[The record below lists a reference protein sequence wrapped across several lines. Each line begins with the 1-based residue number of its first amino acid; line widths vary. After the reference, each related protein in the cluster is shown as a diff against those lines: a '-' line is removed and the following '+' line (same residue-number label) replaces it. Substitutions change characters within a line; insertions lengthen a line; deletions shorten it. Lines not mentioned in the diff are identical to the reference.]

1 MSMIGKGRV
10 PRAQRRE
17 WFGFSSVKKQK
28 NEAQYEKVHG
38 NEKQET
44 ARGQN
49 GIIAGP
55 CKRRVS
61 RWKQKKKYNETIQVR
76 ASSQGSETL
85 GPFRPSAGSRG
96 SRRRR
101 KCAS

>member
-1 MSMIGKGRV
+1 MSMVGRGRV

-61 RWKQKKKYNETIQVR
+61 RWKQKKSVMRRYKSGLQVK
-76 ASSQGSETL
+76 A
-85 GPFRPSAGSRG
+85 A
-96 SRRRR
+96 
-101 KCAS
+101 KH